1 MLTFSEQDGY
11 VKKIISITCG
21 KTACIM
27 IRSRTSER
35 YGKITYGIGSLTLI
49 LQSVLTLSNRSLFL
63 LPLDPRVGTDGRVSY
78 KVPQHASPRIV
89 MRQRVVELWRD
100 LANLC
105 TEFEQ
110 LATIKDILVKNDL
123 TWQTAPRNVGEV
135 VVLIVIAYVEGDQ
148 VQGAVVRVGFETF
161 LEHIVL

>member
-1 MLTFSEQDGY
+1 MTFCFNYVNILKKYVTIGSIQDGY
-11 VKKIISITCG
+11 VRKIISITCG

-27 IRSRTSER
+27 IRSRISER
-35 YGKITYGIGSLTLI
+35 YGKITCGIGSLTLI

-78 KVPQHASPRIV
+78 EVPKHASPRIV

-105 TEFEQ
+105 TE
-110 LATIKDILVKNDL
+110 L
-123 TWQTAPRNVGEV
+123 
-135 VVLIVIAYVEGDQ
+135 
-148 VQGAVVRVGFETF
+148 
-161 LEHIVL
+161 